1 MLQKGPPVSL
11 LGLGGSGTVLLAY
24 IADCCK
30 KRPSAYIADC
40 CKKRPKAYTPFTAGL
55 CFEQILDYGVAAVMA
70 GYNKCTWLSVGRA
83 ERCGSRCKNTLCGIH
98 RSMQKHRKIEEA
110 HLCRKCGKGTKA
122 ESRLCSKACGS
133 DRVKK
138 TLHRAEARA
147 RRTHKVLMN
156 ELLGL
161 CRCRFLSST
170 CPCCLSR

>member
-1 MLQKGPPVSL
+1 
-11 LGLGGSGTVLLAY
+11 
-24 IADCCK
+24 
-30 KRPSAYIADC
+30 
-40 CKKRPKAYTPFTAGL
+40 
-55 CFEQILDYGVAAVMA
+55 MA
-70 GYNKCTWLSVGRA
+70 GYNKCTWLCVGRA
-83 ERCGSRCKNTLCGIH
+83 ERCGSRCKNTLCGLH

-147 RRTHKVLMN
+147 RRYHTVLINELLEVAHPCRKCRKGTKAESRLCSKACGADRAQKTLRQAEARARCSHKVLMN

-161 CRCRFLSST
+161 CRCRFLLSP
-170 CPCCLSR
+170 CPCCLSS